1 MPLTARHELFAAGY
15 HRCGHLVTLSPYCVS
30 AVPHA
35 LLTTHRLSFT
45 CLLLAVLH
53 PLPSY
58 PYPCATCST
67 RLPPTAHCALP
78 TLLPPDTRHPRPAA
92 AFAIPSH
99 DRTLP
104 SCPREILRHGTHRHL
119 RHPPYGNYTSHRRR
133 AAPPCDRARHRPT
146 TKCPLLTNHPY
157 ARNGSR
163 TRNCPI
169 WSRTAHVPYAAP
181 GARTRP
187 PSAPPTTHDS
197 RPSFPAPSPT
207 TCANAGRPSS
217 SRMMDHAHAACGA
230 PPTAYDAAPA
240 PTHPPRAIDR
250 APRAYHRRA
259 HLVLPAT
266 TLRLSYLPAAAGYL
280 TTAHH
285 PRAPPTPYHLPA
297 TAHGLHNIHVLAD
310 YQAPAAHAPA
320 SRPPTPSHLEH
331 HLTTVHRPP
340 PTRGYHLLLA
350 TSTPLNA
357 RYHAQLPPSCLPTV
371 RCCATACCF
380 LPATR

>member
-1 MPLTARHELFAAGY
+1 MLFSPVLPTMSAPRRACTCTQPTAAHSLLQMP
-15 HRCGHLVTLSPYCVS
+15 
-30 AVPHA
+30 AVPACPGRTFLPGTFLPCHQPPSEA
-35 LLTTHRLSFT
+35 RMLSLRT
-45 CLLLAVLH
+45 SYCLL
-53 PLPSY
+53 PL
-58 PYPCATCST
+58 
-67 RLPPTAHCALP
+67 
-78 TLLPPDTRHPRPAA
+78 
-92 AFAIPSH
+92 
-99 DRTLP
+99 
-104 SCPREILRHGTHRHL
+104 
-119 RHPPYGNYTSHRRR
+119 
-133 AAPPCDRARHRPT
+133 
-146 TKCPLLTNHPY
+146 
-157 ARNGSR
+157 
-163 TRNCPI
+163 
-169 WSRTAHVPYAAP
+169 V
-181 GARTRP
+181 
-187 PSAPPTTHDS
+187 
-197 RPSFPAPSPT
+197 
-207 TCANAGRPSS
+207 
-217 SRMMDHAHAACGA
+217 DHAHAACGA

-297 TAHGLHNIHVLAD
+297 TAHGLHNVHVLAD
-310 YQAPAAHAPA
+310 YQAPTAHAPA